1 MEYELSTATF
11 VHLATAAQ
19 VLGLLVTRQLILRL
33 LVLIGSA
40 LFVVYYYLH
49 LGQPQW
55 DAIVGSSLIGL
66 ANLVGLLVLL
76 YSRIPIGMRSEN
88 RLLFEA
94 IGGLEPG
101 QFRKLMRVGRMV
113 QNSEPVVLTREGEV
127 PERLFF
133 VLQGRPRIQKGDYAF
148 RISDRCFVG
157 EVAFKLGCPA
167 SATASLPEGGT
178 YVTWERAR
186 LEALLAGKPT
196 LRQAFDALISR
207 DMANKVALS
216 APIRC
221 KDTVVPLNPFGLRP
235 AV

>member
-1 MEYELSTATF
+1 MDYDFSTATF
-11 VHLATAAQ
+11 VHLATGAQ
-19 VLGLLVTRQLILRL
+19 MLGLLVTRQLVLRV

-40 LFVVYYYLH
+40 LFVVYYYTH

-66 ANLVGLLVLL
+66 ANLVGLLALL
-76 YSRIPIGMRSEN
+76 YSRIPIGMRGEN

-113 QNSEPVVLTREGEV
+113 QSPHPVTLTHEGEI
-127 PERLFF
+127 PGQLFF
-133 VLQGRPRIQKGDYAF
+133 VLQGRPRIEKDDYAF

-167 SATASLPEGGT
+167 SATASLPEGGM
-178 YVTWERAR
+178 YVTWERTR
-186 LEALLAGKPT
+186 LEALLAGSPMLK
-196 LRQAFDALISR
+196 QAFDALISR

-221 KDTVVPLNPFGLRP
+221 NDTVAPLNPFGLRP

>member
-1 MEYELSTATF
+1 MDYEFSTTTF

-19 VLGLLVTRQLILRL
+19 VIGLLVTRQLILRL
-33 LVLIGSA
+33 MVLTGSA
-40 LFVVYYYLH
+40 LFVVYYYTH

-66 ANLVGLLVLL
+66 ANLVGLMVLL
-76 YSRIPIGMRSEN
+76 YSRIPIGMRGEN

-113 QNSEPVVLTREGEV
+113 QSPEPVVLTKEGEV
-127 PERLFF
+127 PDQLFF
-133 VLQGRPRIQKGDYAF
+133 VLKGRPLIEKDDYAF
-148 RISDRCFVG
+148 RIADRCFVG
-157 EVAFKLGCPA
+157 EVAFKLGCLA
-167 SATASLPEGGT
+167 SATATLPEGGM
-178 YVTWERAR
+178 YVTWERTR
-186 LEALLAGKPT
+186 LEALLARKPT
-196 LRQAFDALISR
+196 LQQAFDALIAR

-221 KDTVVPLNPFGLRP
+221 NDTVVPLNPFGFRP